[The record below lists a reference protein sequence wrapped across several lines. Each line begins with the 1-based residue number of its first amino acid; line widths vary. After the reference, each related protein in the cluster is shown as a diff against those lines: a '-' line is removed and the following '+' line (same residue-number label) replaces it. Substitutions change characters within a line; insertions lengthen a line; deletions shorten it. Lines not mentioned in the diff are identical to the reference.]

1 MRPQLALQPNFIYLM
16 MYLGGILLDPKA
28 RIILAF
34 ELLELGKIYL
44 VFHVILLFLR
54 E

>member
-1 MRPQLALQPNFIYLM
+1 MRPQLALQTSLISLM
-16 MYLGGILLDPKA
+16 IFLGGILLVPKA
-28 RIILAF
+28 SIILAF
-34 ELLELGKIYL
+34 ELLELGIISF